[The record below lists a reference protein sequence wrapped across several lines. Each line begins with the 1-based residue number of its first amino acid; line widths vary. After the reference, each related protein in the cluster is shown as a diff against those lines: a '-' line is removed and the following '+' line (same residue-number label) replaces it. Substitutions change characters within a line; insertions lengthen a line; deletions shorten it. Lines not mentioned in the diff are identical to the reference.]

1 MLLVGALAWEE
12 PDLKISN
19 RNILLPVPQCEAC
32 RKVTYR
38 LTARGGCYAW
48 EISNPAVLELQ
59 EMRDSDDEHG
69 CHGIALVTPK
79 TQSPVR
85 SPIWII
91 ARDRKTSSILRCEVH
106 IELIH
111 HLAIIRQQ
119 RKVDVDDVQGL

>member
-59 EMRDSDDEHG
+59 EMRAIGEAWVGRPGGSARAVRQERSVVAHFAIGADRLGGSDKG
-69 CHGIALVTPK
+69 A
-79 TQSPVR
+79 
-85 SPIWII
+85 
-91 ARDRKTSSILRCEVH
+91 AEV
-106 IELIH
+106 
-111 HLAIIRQQ
+111 APSGSAFTAFTAQ
-119 RKVDVDDVQGL
+119 R